1 MASCKIDL
9 NYLNPE
15 AAAVSVF
22 VNILFCGF
30 LQSVVGL
37 PLITGVCVVLKVL
50 YTVQYSNSSTDIVA
64 VMVEFVLGSVTSE
77 MRLDLRQKVS
87 ISFSKVLIVDNNSA
101 HCDWSVT
108 DPGLQIRVGGGGEW
122 LLLTYCLIKVCTL

>member
-15 AAAVSVF
+15 AAAVSVC
-22 VNILFCGF
+22 VNILSSGF

-37 PLITGVCVVLKVL
+37 LLVTGVCVVLKVS

-77 MRLDLRQKVS
+77 MGLDLRQKVS
-87 ISFSKVLIVDNNSA
+87 ISFSKV
-101 HCDWSVT
+101 
-108 DPGLQIRVGGGGEW
+108 
-122 LLLTYCLIKVCTL
+122 

>member
-1 MASCKIDL
+1 MASCKTDL

-15 AAAVSVF
+15 AAAVAVF
-22 VNILFCGF
+22 VNIVLLPSGF

-64 VMVEFVLGSVTSE
+64 VMVELVLGSVTSE
-77 MRLDLRQKVS
+77 MGLDLRQKVS
-87 ISFSKVLIVDNNSA
+87 IRFSKV
-101 HCDWSVT
+101 
-108 DPGLQIRVGGGGEW
+108 
-122 LLLTYCLIKVCTL
+122 